1 MRSDNDT
8 APVVQDLSRY
18 RVPAGFRGKSAVFVQ
33 LWWLVQ
39 ATLFSLSPQ
48 FMYGWRN
55 FLLRLFGCRLGE
67 DVIIRQSVRITY
79 PWKVTIGARAQIG
92 DHVELYSLGP
102 ITIGHDVVISQR
114 SYICTGSHDHR
125 SPAFDIYAQ
134 PIVIQDQ
141 AWLAAD
147 CFVYPGVTVGQGA
160 VVAARSTVI
169 DDVEP
174 YSIYAG
180 SPATRRGPRTM
191 REV

>member
-1 MRSDNDT
+1 
-8 APVVQDLSRY
+8 
-18 RVPAGFRGKSAVFVQ
+18 
-33 LWWLVQ
+33 VQ

-79 PWKVTIGARAQIG
+79 PWKVTIGSRAQIG

-102 ITIGHDVVISQR
+102 ITIGHDAVISQR

-141 AWLAAD
+141 VWLAAD